1 VGNKV
6 PGYLDKRRC
15 DSYDIGQEWVGFQAG
30 PTEIHSLMLSGFNE
44 EVKYKDVTYHIQTED
59 KGRDNPIIET
69 LVYTGGQIV
78 YRERNSYAA
87 VAGAEYS
94 EAEVADRLD
103 AQHRR
108 NVLYAVLGKFD
119 ERPKPLFGEE
129 YTSERTLD
137 SAIWEYLEK
146 EENVEPVEITVSS
159 HNPLQSKELLS
170 LQVEVKEKSSGAP
183 IAGAKLKIKII
194 TAGADPTEIDAGK
207 TDPKGRA
214 QVSFTVPELGSGEA
228 LFLIHAM
235 TKEGLGEYKEVVK
248 PEE

>member
-1 VGNKV
+1 
-6 PGYLDKRRC
+6 
-15 DSYDIGQEWVGFQAG
+15 
-30 PTEIHSLMLSGFNE
+30 MLSGFNE
-44 EVKYKDVTYHIQTED
+44 EIKYRDVTYHIQTED
-59 KGRDNPIIET
+59 KGRDNPTIET

-78 YRERNSYAA
+78 YRERSSYASI
-87 VAGAEYS
+87 AGDNYS
-94 EAEVADRLD
+94 EAEVADFLD

-119 ERPKPLFGEE
+119 DRPKPLFGEE
-129 YTSERTLD
+129 YTIERTLD
-137 SAIWEYLEK
+137 AVIWEYLEK

-159 HNPLQSKELLS
+159 HNPLQNNELTS
-170 LQVEVKEKSSGAP
+170 LQVEVRDRNSGAP

-194 TAGADPTEIDAGK
+194 AAGAEPTEIDAGK

-214 QVSFTVPELGSGEA
+214 QVSFTIPDVGSGEA

-248 PEE
+248 SGR